1 MLLIY
6 YLYAYLYLK
15 KPLDD
20 SGISINLIMFIYR
33 ALHTKK
39 NVLNKKKSLLIFQL
53 IHLQVF
59 FYFSLIYQINILNSY
74 IFKLELLLC
83 LSL

>member
-20 SGISINLIMFIYR
+20 SGISINLIMFICR

-39 NVLNKKKSLLIFQL
+39 NVLNKKKVFIDFPVNSFTSLFL
-53 IHLQVF
+53 F
-59 FYFSLIYQINILNSY
+59 FPYLSNKY
-74 IFKLELLLC
+74 IKLLHF
-83 LSL
+83 